1 MAELGKLLTL
11 NIVISVLG
19 FSLIMIALIYMA
31 KLLGE
36 ARASTERI
44 STSMERIVTIIDR
57 DLQEIKD
64 LLRGQSA
71 RRRPAQ
77 LEVKHGERE
86 RPWTP
91 TDYPTASPCWNAWP
105 RNN

>member
-1 MAELGKLLTL
+1 MEELGKLLTL

-19 FSLIMIALIYMA
+19 FSFIMIAPIYMA
-31 KLLGE
+31 KILGE

-64 LLRGQSA
+64 LLRGQ
-71 RRRPAQ
+71 
-77 LEVKHGERE
+77 
-86 RPWTP
+86 
-91 TDYPTASPCWNAWP
+91 
-105 RNN
+105 